1 MSKKMLELKS
11 LAVSYSEKEIL
22 RNIDLDVNAGEILAL
37 IGPNGAGKTTLIRAV
52 TGVLPRNAGNIK
64 IDGHEIGDLSQIER
78 SRYIAVV
85 PQARDLPGF
94 FTVYQTVMIGRTPYL
109 NWLGQPGERD
119 HQAVR
124 EALKLT
130 QVDELAGRL
139 VGDLSGGEQ
148 QRVLLARALAQD
160 AKIWLMDEP
169 TTHLDFQHQSRF
181 MNVVK
186 TMVADRQLAVLMV
199 VHDLNTIACY
209 ADQVAILEGGRVF
222 TSGKPGEVLT
232 ESTLSHVFNVPVH
245 VITHPETGAP
255 VILPDGHHKMN
266 NELAKENARVY

>member
-1 MSKKMLELKS
+1 MSKIMLEIKS
-11 LAVSYSEKEIL
+11 LSVSYSDKEIL
-22 RNIDLDVNAGEILAL
+22 RNIELKLSAGEILAL
-37 IGPNGAGKTTLIRAV
+37 VGPNGAGKTTLIRTV
-52 TGVLPRNAGNIK
+52 TGVLSRNGGSIK
-64 IDGHEIGDLSQIER
+64 VNDHEIDDLSQNER

-85 PQARDLPGF
+85 PQARDLPEF

-109 NWLGQPGERD
+109 NWLGQPGEKD

-124 EALKLT
+124 KALNLT
-130 QVDELAGRL
+130 QLDELSGRL

-169 TTHLDFQHQSRF
+169 TTHLDFRHQSRF
-181 MNVVK
+181 MNVVE
-186 TMVADRQLAVLMV
+186 TMVKERQLAVLMV

-209 ADQVAILEGGRVF
+209 ADQVAILEGGRVV
-222 TSGKPGEVLT
+222 TCGKPGEVLT

-245 VITHPETGAP
+245 VITHPETGIP
-255 VILPDGHHKMN
+255 VILPDGRHEITK
-266 NELAKENARVY
+266 ELTKENDRVY